1 MGMSLTH
8 RLSHRR
14 RRNSADGYLA
24 EAAGRCLS
32 PVEARSPQRAPS
44 PDSLAAGRPMSPDA
58 VSRGMSSQVM
68 GLEGLMYGSPTYVR
82 PSRCSRAP
90 GTLLYCQEL
99 GPCGRH
105 DSGRSAASARAVQSG
120 NEMRSGA

>member
-1 MGMSLTH
+1 M
-8 RLSHRR
+8 
-14 RRNSADGYLA
+14 
-24 EAAGRCLS
+24 
-32 PVEARSPQRAPS
+32 EARSPQRAPS

-82 PSRCSRAP
+82 PSRCGRAP

-99 GPCGRH
+99 GLADGMTAEGQRPVPGQYNQ
-105 DSGRSAASARAVQSG
+105 AV
-120 NEMRSGA
+120 R